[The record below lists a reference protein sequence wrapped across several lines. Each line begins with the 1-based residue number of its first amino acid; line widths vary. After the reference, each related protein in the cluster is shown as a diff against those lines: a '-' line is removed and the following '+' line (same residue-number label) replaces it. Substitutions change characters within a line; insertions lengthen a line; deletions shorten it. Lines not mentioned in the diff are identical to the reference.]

1 MKHPDTKERMTPTR
15 QEDKKMKTEM
25 KANRM
30 ELNMDELEQVNGGI
44 LPILFVG
51 ALVAGTVTLFG
62 VTAASGLSKDD

>member
-1 MKHPDTKERMTPTR
+1 
-15 QEDKKMKTEM
+15 MKTEM

-44 LPILFVG
+44 LPFLFVG